1 MPEDKILIN
10 DLLVRGILGVNDWE
24 RKQRQDITIN
34 LVLTTDVREAAATDD
49 LALSVDYRTITKR
62 VIEHVES
69 SARFTVEALAE
80 DIARLCLT
88 EEAVSR
94 VRVRV
99 EKPGAVRF
107 ARSVGVELERA
118 K

>member
-34 LVLTTDVREAAATDD
+34 LVLVTDVRQAAAIDD
-49 LALSVDYRTITKR
+49 LAHSVDYRTVTKR

-80 DIARLCLT
+80 DIARLCLA
-88 EEAVSR
+88 EETVSR